1 MVLLLEHLNKLVEV
15 IKNWLDAFQV
25 VFLKSSELLNGSE
38 QFNKLVHSST
48 EEVKSSEDLV
58 WREIELLS
66 LWHLHESLFGELVL
80 LDISLVKL
88 DAALVNLYKLFT
100 WILIVIPENII
111 VLWSSF
117 LSGLTLLDSSEV
129 KNVEL
134 AVGNHLIGDLSKKS
148 SHSLVGVV
156 ISGDSMDHLDTV
168 HQSWKSLFDRF
179 WISFVKWLN
188 EFLKSLKILNVILGF
203 IQSLGNSKLN
213 SSPF

>member
-1 MVLLLEHLNKLVEV
+1 VVLLFKHGDKLVEV

-25 VFLKSSELLNGSE
+25 VFLKSSKLLNGSE
-38 QFNKLVHSST
+38 QFNELVHSSA

-88 DAALVNLYKLFT
+88 DAALQNLDELFA
-100 WILIVIPENII
+100 WILVMIPENII
-111 VLWSSF
+111 VLWGSF
-117 LSGLTLLDSSEV
+117 LSSLTHLDSSEV

-134 AVGNHLIGDLSKKS
+134 AVGDHLIGDFSEKS

-156 ISGDSMDHLDTV
+156 ISSDGMDHLDTV

-203 IQSLGNSKLN
+203 VQSLGNSKLN